1 MDFTIDRIRALT
13 TDDGY
18 RYIRNYML
26 DRPYM
31 QLNFRSG
38 RGMMRNMED
47 LFAKGELSDVQA
59 RFFSNYRPAEELY
72 HLQDDPYEINN
83 LAFNPDFQAKLI
95 ELRGKL
101 ENWVKETD
109 DQGQYPESQENL
121 QKVYEQWK
129 DRPDFQRKPFLEM
142 VTSPEYD
149 FLRK

>member
-1 MDFTIDRIRALT
+1 
-13 TDDGY
+13 
-18 RYIRNYML
+18 
-26 DRPYM
+26 
-31 QLNFRSG
+31 
-38 RGMMRNMED
+38 MEE

-72 HLQDDPYEINN
+72 NLKDDPYEINN
-83 LAFNPDFQAKLI
+83 LAFNPDYEVKLM

-129 DRPDFQRKPFLEM
+129 DRFITRNRQMHLYGKPFEEM
-142 VTSPEYD
+142 VTAPEYD